1 MVSRAP
7 NGAAFSGQTAV
18 QLREIMAQKI
28 FLVTGATGAT
38 GGYAVERLLERGHAV
53 RALAH
58 REDDRSKRLQEL
70 GAEVVIGDLLKL
82 NDVRLALS
90 GIRGAYFVYP
100 LSPTLVQATVI
111 FAQAAKE
118 AEVEIVANMSQ
129 WNSRPSAKSPATIN
143 HWLSEQ
149 VFDWSAVPVAHLRA
163 TIFSEWLLWVA
174 RSIRQGVMKM
184 PWDANSRFS
193 PVATED
199 LAQVIVA
206 ILENPVTHSGKTY
219 PLCGPAEHSF
229 AEVAEVASRVLG
241 THITYQQAS
250 VDTFAESIGQTGNAL
265 FKEHCRAV
273 AVEAQEGIFAGTNSV
288 AAQISGRQPM
298 RIEEFVAKNRAA
310 FV

>member
-1 MVSRAP
+1 
-7 NGAAFSGQTAV
+7 
-18 QLREIMAQKI
+18 MAQKK

-38 GGYAVERLLERGHAV
+38 GGHTVEQLLARGHQV

-58 REDDRSKRLQEL
+58 REDDRSKRLQVL

-90 GIRGAYFVYP
+90 GIQGAYFVYP
-100 LSPTLVQATVI
+100 LSPTLVQATAI

-149 VFDWSAVPVAHLRA
+149 VLNWSAVPVAHLRA
-163 TIFSEWLLWVA
+163 THFSEWLLWVA
-174 RSIRQGVMKM
+174 RSIRQGVMTM
-184 PWDANSRFS
+184 PWDANSRYS

-199 LAQVIVA
+199 LTHVIAA
-206 ILENPVTHSGKTY
+206 ILENPEAHRGQTY
-219 PLCGPAEHSF
+219 PLCGPTVLSP
-229 AEVAEVASRVLG
+229 AEVAEIASRVLG
-241 THITYQQAS
+241 RQITYQQAN
-250 VDTFAESIGQTGNAL
+250 VDAFAESLGQTGNAL

-273 AVEAQEGIFAGTNSV
+273 AVELQEGVFAETNSLV
-288 AAQISGRQPM
+288 AQISGRPPM
-298 RIEEFVAKNRAA
+298 TIEEFVAKNRAA

>member
-1 MVSRAP
+1 M
-7 NGAAFSGQTAV
+7 
-18 QLREIMAQKI
+18 
-28 FLVTGATGAT
+28 
-38 GGYAVERLLERGHAV
+38 
-53 RALAH
+53 
-58 REDDRSKRLQEL
+58 RLQEL
-70 GAEVVIGDLLKL
+70 GAEMVIGDLLNL

-100 LSPTLVQATVI
+100 LSPTLVQATAI

-149 VFDWSAVPVAHLRA
+149 VFDWSPVPVAHLRA
-163 TIFSEWLLWVA
+163 TFFCEWLLWVA
-174 RSIRQGVMKM
+174 RSIRQGVMMM

-219 PLCGPAEHSF
+219 ALCGPAVHSF
-229 AEVAEVASRVLG
+229 AEVAEIASRVLG
-241 THITYQQAS
+241 TQITYQQAS

-273 AVEAQEGIFAGTNSV
+273 AVELQEGIFAETNSV
-288 AAQISGRQPM
+288 AERISSRPPM
-298 RIEEFVAKNRAA
+298 TIEEFVAKNRAA

>member
-1 MVSRAP
+1 VVSRSP

-82 NDVRLALS
+82 HDVRLALS

-100 LSPTLVQATVI
+100 LSPTLVQATAI

-149 VFDWSAVPVAHLRA
+149 VFDWSPVPVAHLRA
-163 TIFSEWLLWVA
+163 TFFCEWLLWVA
-174 RSIRQGVMKM
+174 RSIRQGVMMM

-219 PLCGPAEHSF
+219 PLCGPAVHSF
-229 AEVAEVASRVLG
+229 AEVAEIASRVLG
-241 THITYQQAS
+241 TQITYQQAS
-250 VDTFAESIGQTGNAL
+250 VDAFAESIGQTAL
-265 FKEHCRAV
+265 FREHCRAV
-273 AVEAQEGIFAGTNSV
+273 AVELQEGIFAETNSLV
-288 AAQISGRQPM
+288 AQISGRPPM
-298 RIEEFVAKNRAA
+298 TTEEFVAKNRAA
-310 FV
+310 FI

>member
-1 MVSRAP
+1 MSRAK
-7 NGAAFSGQTAV
+7 T
-18 QLREIMAQKI
+18 
-28 FLVTGATGAT
+28 LVTGATGTT
-38 GGYAVERLLERGHAV
+38 GSHTVQLLLKRGHTV
-53 RALAH
+53 RVIAH
-58 REDDRSKRLQEL
+58 NEDERSMRLQEL

-100 LSPTLVQATVI
+100 LSPTLVQATAI

-129 WNSRPSAKSPATIN
+129 WNSRPGAKSPATIN

-184 PWDANSRFS
+184 PWDANSRWS

-229 AEVAEVASRVLG
+229 AEVAEIASRVLG
-241 THITYQQAS
+241 RQITYQQAN
-250 VDTFAESIGQTGNAL
+250 VDAFAEALGQTGNAL

-273 AVEAQEGIFAGTNSV
+273 AVELQEGVFAGTNSL

-298 RIEEFVAKNRAA
+298 TVEQFVTKNRNI
-310 FV
+310 FI

>member
-1 MVSRAP
+1 
-7 NGAAFSGQTAV
+7 
-18 QLREIMAQKI
+18 MAEKK

-38 GGYAVERLLERGHAV
+38 GRYAADRLLERGHAV

-70 GAEVVIGDLLKL
+70 GAEVAIGDLLKL

-100 LSPTLVQATVI
+100 LSPTLVQATAI

-129 WNSRPSAKSPATIN
+129 WNSRPSAKRPATSN
-143 HWLSEQ
+143 HWLSER

-163 TIFSEWLLWVA
+163 TFFSEWLVWVA
-174 RSIRQGVMKM
+174 RSIRQGVMTM

-199 LAQVIVA
+199 LAHVIVA

-219 PLCGPAEHSF
+219 PLCGPAVHSF
-229 AEVAEVASRVLG
+229 AEVAEIASRVLG
-241 THITYQQAS
+241 TQITYQQAS

-265 FKEHCRAV
+265 FKEHCRATT
-273 AVEAQEGIFAGTNSV
+273 VEAQEGVFAGTNSL
-288 AAQISGRQPM
+288 AAQISGRPPM
-298 RIEEFVAKNRAA
+298 TVEEFVTKNRKI
-310 FV
+310 FI